1 MSPPQESPL
10 PVNPAR
16 LVRAVFVSRP
26 NRFVVVAEG
35 PDGSVVEAHMPN
47 PGRLR
52 ELLLPGARLL
62 LAPPPAEAP
71 GRRPTVVA
79 VMRGKRPVLLHTQWN
94 NRVARW
100 LLDRRLVPGWEDQEV
115 VRAEVPV
122 GGSRFDFLLR
132 GPGGEML
139 VEVKSCTLFGGNCA
153 MFPDAV
159 TERGRRHLEEL
170 AEHARAGH
178 RCAVLFLVHDA
189 DLAWFSPDYHTD
201 PAFSETLCAVRDRV
215 QIVPLALSWNARM
228 ALDTSRI
235 RVLPVPWGHV
245 AREQGDRGAYWLILR
260 LDRPKTV
267 ETGAL
272 GALTLSAGHWVYVG
286 SAMRGLRAR
295 MARHLRRGK
304 ARHWH
309 ADYLRDAADGA
320 EALALRSAERRECEI
335 ARALGG
341 VLMPGPKG
349 FGCGDC
355 ACETHLF
362 FSREHP
368 LDRPEV
374 HRVLERFRMTV
385 PDGAD

>member
-10 PVNPAR
+10 PVDPAR

-35 PDGSVVEAHMPN
+35 PDGAAVEAHMPN

-52 ELLLPGARLL
+52 ELLLPGARLF

-71 GRRPTVVA
+71 GRRPTAVA

-132 GPGGEML
+132 GPAGEML

-170 AEHARAGH
+170 AELARAGR

-189 DLAWFSPDYHTD
+189 GVAWFSPDYHTD
-201 PAFSETLCAVRDRV
+201 PAFSETLCAVRDQVRV
-215 QIVPLALSWNARM
+215 VPLALSWSARM

-235 RVLPVPWGHV
+235 RELPVPWGHV

-260 LDRPKTV
+260 LDGPKTV
-267 ETGAL
+267 DTGAL
-272 GALTLSAGHWVYVG
+272 GALTFPAGHWVYVG

-320 EALALRSAERRECEI
+320 EVLALRSADRRECEI

-341 VLMPGPKG
+341 VLTPGPKG

-374 HRVLERFRMTV
+374 HRILERFRMTV
-385 PDGAD
+385 PEGAE